1 VFLRGKN
8 VERQRS
14 SGWWKYQFW
23 LKYQPAAATLCQIH
37 FVCLG
42 SSPPCFTPSFTFSHL
57 HCRHFRQLPK
67 DLFLLFFLCSL
78 YFTHSAGSA
87 VGVAASCQ
95 QRAVHLQLSCAPYN
109 YAVQN
114 LTWFFGTDRQA
125 AGGRQSPPIQHV
137 CTLHKKGMDISFRAL
152 TFSAATSPLILRNSL
167 SGFSFILFVPFFS
180 FHAFTLFD

>member
-1 VFLRGKN
+1 MKIPVSIKIPASCGHTVPNTFRLPRLFPSLLRTIHHLFPLALSPF
-8 VERQRS
+8 S
-14 SGWWKYQFW
+14 SITKRP
-23 LKYQPAAATLCQIH
+23 LL
-37 FVCLG
+37 
-42 SSPPCFTPSFTFSHL
+42 TF
-57 HCRHFRQLPK
+57 FR
-67 DLFLLFFLCSL
+67 CSL